1 MKKRIW
7 LVLFT
12 VMALMLSAC
21 TMAMPE
27 TETMPDD
34 AASEEMADD
43 ATMDDMGTI
52 VDIAVGNSDFST
64 LVTAVTAADLV
75 DVLAD
80 PEAEWTVFA
89 PTNDAFAALPE
100 DVLNMVLADKELLT
114 RILTYHVMQGVVTS
128 DQVSTMMAPTMEMG
142 AVGGDLMGS
151 ELDVKFFED
160 GKITVNDANIVM
172 ADVMASNGVIHAI
185 DAVLLPPDVAA
196 MLAGDESMDGEA
208 MDDDAMADDESMDG
222 EAMDDDAMDDGA
234 MMDDMGTIVDIAVG
248 NPDFSTLVTAVTA
261 AGLVDV
267 LANPDAE
274 WTVFAPTNAAFDALP
289 EGVLEMVLADN
300 ELLTRILTYHVV
312 EGIVTSDQ
320 ISTMMAPSMEMG
332 AVGGDLL
339 GGQLD
344 VKLNADGTVTVNNS
358 NVIAAD
364 IMASNGVIHVIDA
377 VLLPEDVAAVVA
389 EAYAAE
395 AEAAA
400 AAAPAA
406 GGTIVDIAVGNPDFS
421 TLVTAVT
428 AADLVDVLA
437 DPEAQWTV
445 FAPTNAAF
453 DALPEGVLEMVLADK
468 ELLTRILTY
477 HVMQGVV
484 TSDQVSTMMA
494 PSMEMGAVGGDL
506 MGSELDV
513 KFFED
518 GKITVNDANIILADV
533 LASNGVIHAIDAV
546 LLPPDVAA
554 SLAE

>member
-208 MDDDAMADDESMDG
+208 MDDDAMAGDESMDG